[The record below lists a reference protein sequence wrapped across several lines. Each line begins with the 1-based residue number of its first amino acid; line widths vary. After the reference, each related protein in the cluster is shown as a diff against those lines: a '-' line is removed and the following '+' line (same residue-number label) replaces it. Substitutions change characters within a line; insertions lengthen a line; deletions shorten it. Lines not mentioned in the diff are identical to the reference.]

1 VTTKAASA
9 SRTGSFVRRGPL
21 LLLTALILL
30 ALPQPAAAVSEE
42 EATFAGM
49 VNDVRDRRGLT
60 DLRLRERLSS
70 IARRHSHRMAARG
83 ELFHSNLRRTFLAFP
98 YRVVAENVG
107 YAGSLD
113 QLLQAFLD
121 SRPHRRTLLRTWRMT
136 GVGVEWRDGRVWVTQ
151 VFYV

>member
-9 SRTGSFVRRGPL
+9 SRTRSFVRRGP

-30 ALPQPAAAVSEE
+30 ALPQPAAAVSGE

-49 VNDVRDRRGLT
+49 VNDVRAHRGLT

-83 ELFHSNLRRTFLAFP
+83 ELFHSNLRRTFRAFP